1 MQKCTCKCTCNQS
14 VKMSLTDRKVNSI
27 KSSGKEQAF
36 SDGAGLYLR
45 VYPSGNKEWRYRYK
59 VNGVGKWC
67 FLGIYPALSLANAR
81 IEAHK
86 AKAMLR
92 NGEDPS
98 DAKKLAIKTK
108 AQEVARQ
115 NARISTQELFNRWIK
130 FDVSNR
136 KDGGAEVI
144 RCFKKDVLPAIAA
157 LPAAEVNKAHIASIT
172 DNCLARGSDRMAKVI
187 LSLVRQMFRFG
198 QDRDIIQTD
207 PTATIRKNKIG
218 KPDTP
223 RERFLSEPEI
233 KELIKKIDAAGLAAS
248 TKLAIWIILA
258 TGCRIGELVKAKWV
272 DIDFKAKTWVIVPE
286 NSKNGKPITVYLSD
300 FALGNL
306 KELKKI
312 QPASFWAYPN
322 KDNTNHLNTKTIT
335 KQIGDRQL
343 GERTKLQNRSKNT
356 SALLLKNGK
365 WTPHDLRRTT
375 ATLMTALGVL
385 PDIADRCLNHLEQNK
400 MRRTYIKNSFAKE
413 MEQAWSDLGKRLQ
426 LLYSQVIIS

>member
-1 MQKCTCKCTCNQS
+1 
-14 VKMSLTDRKVNSI
+14 MSLTDRKVNSI
-27 KSSGKEQAF
+27 KSNEKEQAF

-59 VNGVGKWC
+59 VNGVGKWY

-108 AQEVARQ
+108 AQEVAKQ
-115 NARISTQELFNRWIK
+115 NARISTQELFNRWVK
-130 FDVSNR
+130 FDLANR
-136 KDGGAEVI
+136 KDNGAEVI
-144 RCFKKDVLPAIAA
+144 RCFQKDVLPIVGA
-157 LPAAEVNKAHIASIT
+157 LPAEEVTKAHIASIT
-172 DNCLARGSDRMAKVI
+172 DSCLARGSDRMAKVV
-187 LSLVRQMFRFG
+187 LSLIRQMFRFA

-223 RERFLSEPEI
+223 RERFLSEAEI
-233 KELIKKIDAAGLAAS
+233 KELTKKIESAGLGTP
-248 TKLAIWIILA
+248 TKLAIWIALA
-258 TGCRIGELVKAKWV
+258 TGCRIGELIKAKWA
-272 DIDFKAKTWVIVPE
+272 DFDFKAKTWLIVPE
-286 NSKNGKPITVYLSD
+286 NSKNGKPITVHLSN

-306 KELKKI
+306 KELKQI
-312 QPASFWAYPN
+312 QPDSVWAYPN
-322 KDNTNHLNTKTIT
+322 KDNTTHLNTKTIT
-335 KQIGDRQL
+335 KQIGDRQF
-343 GERTKLQNRSKNT
+343 GERTKLANRSKNT
-356 SALLLKNGK
+356 SALLLKGGK

-385 PDIADRCLNHLEQNK
+385 PDIADKCLNHLEQNK
-400 MRRTYIKNSFAKE
+400 MRRTYIQNSYTNE
-413 MEQAWSDLGKRLQ
+413 MKQAWTLLGERLE
-426 LLYSQVIIS
+426 LLTNQKAGNVITAKFGTK